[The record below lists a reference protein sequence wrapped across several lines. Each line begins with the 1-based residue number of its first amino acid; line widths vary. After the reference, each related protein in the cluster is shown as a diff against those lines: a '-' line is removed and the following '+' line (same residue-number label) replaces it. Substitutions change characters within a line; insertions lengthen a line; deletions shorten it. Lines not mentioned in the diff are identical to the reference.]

1 MPVLLCSTHAELRA
15 ECSDDRLTAVVM
27 TMGALHDG
35 HAELIREARRR
46 VGTSGR
52 VIVTDFVNP
61 TQFGP
66 GEDFDRY
73 PRTLDADIVVCEEA
87 GADIVF
93 APSVEDVYGT
103 SDLSTLG
110 TQVQVEPGP
119 LGSELEGASRPGHF
133 RGMLTVVA
141 KLMHLTAPDLAYF
154 GEKDYQQL
162 TLITQMVRDLRF
174 PIEVVPVETVREPD
188 GLAMSSRNR
197 YLSDSE
203 RAAASHIPQALGAVL
218 AAGSLGEQAALD
230 AGLAVIAADPSID
243 LDYLVIRDLD
253 LSAAPTSGPARVLIA
268 ARVGST
274 RLLDNMAMELGG
286 TR

>member
-1 MPVLLCSTHAELRA
+1 MSVVLASSRDELAASCADR
-15 ECSDDRLTAVVM
+15 RLTAVVM

-35 HAELIREARRR
+35 HAELIRAARRR
-46 VGTSGR
+46 VGSEGR
-52 VIVTDFVNP
+52 IIVTDFVNP
-61 TQFGP
+61 TQFAP

-73 PRTLDADIVVCEEA
+73 PRTLDADIDVCAAA

-93 APSVEDVYGT
+93 APSVEEVYGT

-110 TQVQVEPGP
+110 TQVQIEPSP
-119 LGSELEGASRPGHF
+119 LGFELEGASRPGHF
-133 RGMLTVVA
+133 RGVLTVVA
-141 KLMHLTAPDLAYF
+141 KLMHLTAPDLAFF

-174 PIEVVPVETVREPD
+174 PIEIVGVETVRESD
-188 GLAMSSRNR
+188 GLALSSRNR
-197 YLSDSE
+197 YLSESE
-203 RAAASHIPQALGAVL
+203 RASASLIPQALRAVL
-218 AAGSLGEQAALD
+218 AAGAQGEQAALF
-230 AGLAVIAADPSID
+230 AGLAIVSQDSSID

-253 LSAAPTSGPARVLIA
+253 LSAAPERGSARVLIA